1 MNKQALSWYT
11 VQIFANFCSSY
22 QLTSDT
28 VNKYKHC
35 MFSMELQIGV
45 LLYIFFSSLQSQA
58 KWPILST
65 KIDWMGQIKFMFVLE
80 ISPLKLFS
88 HDELQ
93 LH

>member
-1 MNKQALSWYT
+1 
-11 VQIFANFCSSY
+11 
-22 QLTSDT
+22 
-28 VNKYKHC
+28 

-65 KIDWMGQIKFMFVLE
+65 KIDWMGQIKFMYVLE
-80 ISPLKLFS
+80 ISPLELFS

-93 LH
+93 LHWASKKTYHFFSVTFTEIHCIKMIHIWTQIR